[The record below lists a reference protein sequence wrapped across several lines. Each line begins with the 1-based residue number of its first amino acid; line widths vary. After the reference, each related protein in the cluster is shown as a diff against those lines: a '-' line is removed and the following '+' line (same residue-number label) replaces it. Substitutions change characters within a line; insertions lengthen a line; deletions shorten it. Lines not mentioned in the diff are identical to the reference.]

1 MAEIISVNTSA
12 AKGTRKAPVASAELR
27 SGHGVAGDGH
37 AGGWHR
43 QLSLLAAESIEKIRA
58 KGLDV
63 GPGDFAENITTGG
76 IDLVSLPVGTLL
88 RLGGALVRISQIGKK
103 CHDRCEIFRQA
114 GDCVMPR
121 EGVFAEV
128 LEGATISAGDAVTV
142 VGADGSAAAGRA
154 SASEG
159 GRP

>member
-1 MAEIISVNTSA
+1 MAEIISVNISA
-12 AKGTRKAPVASAELR
+12 AKGTRKAPAASAELR
-27 SGHGVAGDGH
+27 PGHGVAGDGH

-103 CHDRCEIFRQA
+103 CHGRCEIFRQA

-121 EGVFAEV
+121 EGVFAVV
-128 LEGATISAGDAVTV
+128 LEGATISAGDAVSV
-142 VGADGSAAAGRA
+142 VGAGGSAAAGRA

-159 GRP
+159 SRP